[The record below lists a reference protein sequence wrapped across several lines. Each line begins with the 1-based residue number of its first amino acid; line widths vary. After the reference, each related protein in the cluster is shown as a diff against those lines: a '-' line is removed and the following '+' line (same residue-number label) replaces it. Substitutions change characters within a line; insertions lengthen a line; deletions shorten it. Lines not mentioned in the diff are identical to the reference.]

1 MSKKS
6 ALTLFKGATAAA
18 LFGAAAVFISIFIG
32 LLPQVSASSGDALI
46 DVYVFIEAAAETGV
60 LKVVPAAQVAVSVLG
75 APGQVGMTDAVGHIR
90 FSVSPGEVEL
100 QVVHTSEKFKI
111 FADRDRAARAIV
123 RLVKSARQSEAGLT
137 VPGEAVTKV
146 EVESTPKQPIDQLS
160 IVKKKI
166 RIFVRNSSSEPLSG
180 AKIFVDG
187 SDEAQTT
194 DSRGIVETDVAVDS
208 SMTVLHAQYELERVL
223 AGGPTVT
230 EIEVRLQPASQE
242 LEEFRVLAPRVRGG
256 VGALIEVRRKNRGVA
271 EVLGSEQMARAG
283 DGDAAGS
290 LKRVTGLTLVGGRY
304 VYVRGLGER
313 YSSILL
319 NDATLSSPEP
329 ARRVVPLDLFPT
341 SVVESLIIEKSYSP
355 EMPGEF
361 GGGTIRIGTKP
372 IPDGFFSKISLGAAF
387 GGAGEPETYRGGAT
401 DGFGFD
407 DGTRALPSIVADATA
422 DGRRLKEQNPLFP
435 QGFTP
440 TQLQEMGR
448 SFSNTWSAERANESP
463 MPSFNFSIGNSH
475 QLTEHLTVGGQSAF
489 LYGSDF
495 DAVEKQ
501 AKTLSL
507 GSGGTLTPD
516 AERNIKESSR
526 EIRTGLTGDVG
537 ASLKTNIGE
546 QKISSTVML
555 LRNTED
561 QVKTATELNAN
572 GSYRST
578 GIEWIERQLWVR
590 QLRGEHEAAKGDLFM
605 GLENR
610 IRWRLSR
617 ADAERVA
624 PDVRDHRYILENGR
638 YVLST
643 RADGNQRSYSR
654 LNDQTSEVGG
664 DWKVGRHFSG
674 FGRIDLNIGF
684 ASTDRE
690 RSSGMRRFH
699 FRDMRPASSALDL
712 SKSPE
717 EIFVSDNIGS
727 EGFQILETTRE
738 TDTYRATQSLV
749 AMSYTVDWKPY
760 DRLRLSAGWRDERSK
775 QDVLTYNLYDPD
787 NMPIRAGLET
797 IDRLPLWAAAWE
809 FQPSHQLR
817 ATYSETVSR
826 PDFKELSVA
835 PYTDEETGQEVVGNN
850 RLKSAVIKNIDL
862 RYEFYPSSDESVSV
876 GFFRKDFEQPIE
888 QIIRPGSDG
897 TLRTFENAKRAENTG
912 IEFESRVRLR
922 RLANALR
929 RLTAAGNVALI
940 DSKIELSDSNS
951 GVQTSNTRALQ
962 GQSPWVLNLQLLYD
976 HKTASMT
983 SGLMFNMIGPR
994 IREAAAGGLPDIVEE
1009 SFAQLDWVSSW
1020 DFLSN
1025 ASVQLKAKNLLDPE
1039 SSLTQGG
1046 VKTLAWRRGRSFSL
1060 NLSARF

>member
-1 MSKKS
+1 MTTVKCAK
-6 ALTLFKGATAAA
+6 AAA
-18 LFGAAAVFISIFIG
+18 LFGAAALFFGISVTSMPRA
-32 LLPQVSASSGDALI
+32 LASSSQALI
-46 DVYVFIEAAAETGV
+46 DVYVFNEEAAATGV
-60 LKVVPAAQVAVSVLG
+60 LTVIPAPDVAVSVI
-75 APGQVGMTDAVGHIR
+75 ADPIQVGMTDASGHIR
-90 FSVSPGEVEL
+90 FSVSPGEVDL
-100 QVVHTSEKFKI
+100 QVVHASEKFRV

-123 RLVKSARQSEAGLT
+123 RLFKPTGTMDTSNDASVAIAMKA
-137 VPGEAVTKV
+137 
-146 EVESTPKQPIDQLS
+146 EVESTSKQQVDQLNRQ
-160 IVKKKI
+160 KKQL
-166 RIFVRNSSSEPLSG
+166 RLLVRGQSGEPLSG

-187 SDEAQTT
+187 SEDALTT
-194 DSRGIVETDVAVDS
+194 DSHGVVETEAAVDS
-208 SMTVLHAQYELERVL
+208 SVTVLHSRFELERVGV
-223 AGGPTVT
+223 GGVAVT
-230 EIEVRLQPASQE
+230 EIEVKLRPASQE

-271 EVLGSEQMARAG
+271 EVLGSEQMARSG
-283 DGDAAGS
+283 DSDAAGS

-341 SVVESLIIEKSYSP
+341 SVVESLVIEKSYSP
-355 EMPGEF
+355 ELPGEF

-372 IPDGFFSKISLGAAF
+372 IPDSFFSKISLGAAF
-387 GGAGEPETYRGGAT
+387 GGGAEPETYRGGAM
-401 DGFGFD
+401 DGLGFD
-407 DGTRALPSIVADATA
+407 DGTRALPSSVAVATA
-422 DGRRLKEQNPLFP
+422 DGRRLKEQNSLFP

-440 TQLQEMGR
+440 IQLQEMGR
-448 SFSNTWSAERANESP
+448 SFSNTWSAERANEAP
-463 MPSFNFSIGNSH
+463 MPSFNFSIGNSS
-475 QLTEHLTVGGQSAF
+475 QITDGLTVGGQGAF

-495 DAVEKQ
+495 DTTEKQ

-507 GSGGTLTPD
+507 GSGGMLSPD
-516 AERNIKESSR
+516 AERTVKESSR
-526 EIRTGLTGDVG
+526 EIRTGLTGDAGV
-537 ASLKTNIGE
+537 SLKTVAGE

-578 GIEWIERQLWVR
+578 GIEWVERQLWVR
-590 QLRGEHEAAKGDLFM
+590 QLRGEHEIALSDLFM

-610 IRWRLSR
+610 VRWRLSR
-617 ADAERVA
+617 ADAARVA
-624 PDVRDHRYILENGR
+624 PDVRDHRYILENGQ
-638 YVLST
+638 YLLST
-643 RADGNQRSYSR
+643 RADGNQRSYSQ

-664 DWKVGRHFSG
+664 DWRVGRSISEI
-674 FGRIDLNIGF
+674 GRVDFNIGF

-699 FRDMRPASSALDL
+699 FRDMRPASSNLDL
-712 SKSPE
+712 SQSAE

-738 TDTYRATQSLV
+738 TDTYRAAQSLV
-749 AMSYTVDWKPY
+749 AMSYTVDWKPQ
-760 DRLRLSAGWRDERSK
+760 DRLRFSAGWRDERSR

-797 IDRLPLWAAAWE
+797 VDRLPMWAAAWE
-809 FQPSHQLR
+809 FRPTHQLR

-850 RLKSAVIKNIDL
+850 RLKSAVIKNIDF
-862 RYEFYPSSDESVSV
+862 RYEFYPSSDESVSF

-912 IEFESRVRLR
+912 VEFESRIRLR
-922 RLANALR
+922 RLANSLR
-929 RLTAAGNVALI
+929 RLTVAGNVALI

-951 GVQTSNTRALQ
+951 GVQTSNSRALQ
-962 GQSPWVLNLQLLYD
+962 GQSPWVVNLQFLYD
-976 HKTASMT
+976 HRAANVA

-994 IREAAAGGLPDIVEE
+994 IREAAAGGLPDIIEE

-1025 ASVQLKAKNLLDPE
+1025 ASVQLKAKNILDPE
-1039 SSLTQGG
+1039 ASLTQGG